1 MRFKRTI
8 VAAAAVGLLVGVP
21 TAGAAGVDLITG
33 KDVKDGS
40 IHMKDLTKGAQMAL
54 KQAKI
59 SKQGTP
65 GRMGPQGPA
74 GHAGAP
80 GKDSTVAGP
89 KGDKGEKGL
98 SGLEG
103 AFYAVAK
110 YNDGDTNA
118 GAIATVACN
127 SNPTKTDYTA
137 IAGGVQTVGTNDTNA
152 YNTPVASSFPG
163 RMDWSTNKPRENRL
177 DGWIVQF
184 GGNAGAQ
191 SDKAPEKVNVWALC
205 VPRTDI
211 PVNVTFQQQGE

>member
-65 GRMGPQGPA
+65 GPMGPQGPA
-74 GHAGAP
+74 GHAG
-80 GKDSTVAGP
+80 P
-89 KGDKGEKGL
+89 KGEKGEKGL

-110 YNDGDTNA
+110 YNAGNTNA
-118 GAIATVACN
+118 GAIATVACD
-127 SNPTKTDYTA
+127 SDTTKTDYTA

-184 GGNAGAQ
+184 GGNAGAT
-191 SDKAPEKVNVWALC
+191 SDKNPEKVNVWALC

-211 PVNVTFQQQGE
+211 PVNVTFQQ